1 MFRVSPLKRVFAQVW
16 KQGHGSQCCL
26 GVAGPRRIHS
36 CSVLGAKNP
45 SSKHKNIR
53 CVIFDMGG
61 VILPN
66 PLGVFQEFEVSNN
79 LPEGTL
85 LSVIKDRGD
94 KGAWALLEKGAYTS
108 SEFVEHFGQECSEKV
123 GYNVNVSDL
132 LPKFHYN
139 PSVKPHPQIIDLI
152 QCVRAEGFLTALLTN
167 NWLIH
172 PTHSF
177 LPLDRSLFDVIIESA
192 VVKCRKPDPRIY
204 EICLKQLRM
213 NPQQAVFL
221 DDIGI
226 NLKSAKQLGIDTI
239 KVTNPDQAVQDLEKL
254 LGLSLQ
260 GYLKGTISVPERLRF
275 SRENLTTYLTESL
288 NLPHPGTL
296 PHIRLFKHGMSN
308 PTFYLKFGDNELVL
322 RKKPPG
328 KLLPSAHAV
337 DREFRVMKAME
348 EQHVPVPP
356 MLGMCDDTSVLGT
369 EFYVMGLVPG
379 VLYLDA
385 LLPNKSDN
393 ERHNIYTAMI
403 DALCKIHSVDIGK
416 ANLDSFGKKD
426 NYMKRNFSRWMKQYE
441 NSKTEEI
448 PAMNEIIKWISE
460 NLPEKGTTTVVHG
473 DFRLDNLIYS
483 DKSDDVLAV
492 IDWELSTLGDPLS
505 DLATCCFMYY
515 VPSRLPILPGL
526 SDVALTQYGIPSIDQ
541 ILTQYCST
549 RNIPPIENW
558 NFYVIYTFFRFAA
571 ILQGVYKRATVG
583 QSTNTQAESTG
594 KYVKLLAQLGVQL
607 INNPKRKPQAPS
619 LSEFPVGRRAF
630 STSASSGY
638 RQTPI
643 SPQQHQPGANSP
655 NLVKSPMPLFV
666 ASLSPRV
673 QGLHEQ
679 VKEFVSEHVLPLEPV
694 FLQHLTSDKRWTPFE
709 PVEKLKVKA
718 KQEGLWNLFMP
729 LNIDTGAQYGA
740 GLTNVEYTFLCE
752 LMGTTQLAP
761 EVFNCS
767 APDTGN
773 MEVLVKYGT
782 EDQKKKWLTPL
793 LDGTIRSCFAMTE
806 PQVASSDAT
815 NIESSIVRD
824 GNHFVINGRKWWTSG
839 AMDPRCRICI
849 FMGKTNPKGPKH
861 AQQSMILV
869 PMDTEG
875 VNILRPLTVFGYD
888 DAPVGH
894 GELVFQDV
902 RVPVEN
908 LLLGEGRGFEIA
920 QGRLGPGRIHHCM
933 RLIGMAERALSLM
946 ITRSSNRVAFGKP
959 LSEQGLVQAAIAE
972 SRIDIDQARLLV
984 LKAAHMM
991 DTVGNKAAAGEIAMI
1006 KVVAPNMAARVID
1019 RAIQIH
1025 GGAGLSSDFPLAS
1038 MYSWARILRLA
1049 DGPDEVHLQ
1058 TVAKLE
1064 RKKHR

>member
-1 MFRVSPLKRVFAQVW
+1 MFRVSPLKRVFIQVW

-26 GVAGPRRIHS
+26 GVAGPRKIHC
-36 CSVLGAKNP
+36 CSVLGAKDL
-45 SSKHKNIR
+45 SSKQNNIR

-85 LSVIKDRGD
+85 LNVIKDGGD
-94 KGAWALLEKGAYTS
+94 KGAWASLEKGTLTS
-108 SEFVEHFGQECSEKV
+108 SEFVEHFGQECSDK
-123 GYNVNVSDL
+123 
-132 LPKFHYN
+132 
-139 PSVKPHPQIIDLI
+139 
-152 QCVRAEGFLTALLTN
+152 
-167 NWLIH
+167 
-172 PTHSF
+172 
-177 LPLDRSLFDVIIESA
+177 IIESA

-204 EICLKQLRM
+204 EMCLKQLRM
-213 NPQQAVFL
+213 RPQQAVFL
-221 DDIGI
+221 DDIGT
-226 NLKSAKQLGIDTI
+226 NLKSAKELGIETI
-239 KVTNPDQAVQDLEKL
+239 KVTSPDQAVQDLEKF

-275 SRENLTTYLTESL
+275 SRENLAAYLTESL
-288 NLPHPGTL
+288 NLTHPGTL

-308 PTFYLKFGDNELVL
+308 PTFYLKFGDKELVL

-348 EQHVPVPP
+348 EQRVPVPP
-356 MLGMCDDTSVLGT
+356 MLGMCSDTSVLGT

-379 VLYLDA
+379 VLYLDP
-385 LLPNKSDN
+385 LLPNKSDH
-393 ERHNIYTAMI
+393 ERHSIYTAMI

-416 ANLDSFGKKD
+416 ADLDSFGKKD

-448 PAMNEIIKWISE
+448 PAMNEIIRWISE

-473 DFRLDNLIYS
+473 DFRLDNIIYS

-515 VPSRLPILPGL
+515 VPSRFPILPGL
-526 SDVALTQYGIPSIDQ
+526 SDVALTQYGIPTIDQ
-541 ILTQYCST
+541 ILAQYCST

-571 ILQGVYKRATVG
+571 ILQGVYKRATI
-583 QSTNTQAESTG
+583 G
-594 KYVKLLAQLGVQL
+594 KQGIILYSGVL
-607 INNPKRKPQAPS
+607 MLVS
-619 LSEFPVGRRAF
+619 LF
-630 STSASSGY
+630 SFF
-638 RQTPI
+638 TP
-643 SPQQHQPGANSP
+643 
-655 NLVKSPMPLFV
+655 
-666 ASLSPRV
+666 
-673 QGLHEQ
+673 
-679 VKEFVSEHVLPLEPV
+679 
-694 FLQHLTSDKRWTPFE
+694 
-709 PVEKLKVKA
+709 VKA
-718 KQEGLWNLFMP
+718 KQEGLWNLFLP
-729 LNIDTGAQYGA
+729 LNIDVGAQYAA

-752 LMGTTQLAP
+752 LMGTTQLAS

-793 LDGTIRSCFAMTE
+793 LDGAIRSCFAMTE

-824 GNHFVINGRKWWTSG
+824 GDHFVINGHKWWTSG

-875 VNILRPLTVFGYD
+875 VNILRPLSVFGYD

-946 ITRSSNRVAFGKP
+946 ITRSSNRVAFGKL

-991 DTVGNKAAAGEIAMI
+991 DTVGNK
-1006 KVVAPNMAARVID
+1006 
-1019 RAIQIH
+1019 IH
-1025 GGAGLSSDFPLAS
+1025 GGAGLNSDLPLAS
-1038 MYSWARILRLA
+1038 MYAWARILRLA

-1064 RKKHR
+1064 RKKYR